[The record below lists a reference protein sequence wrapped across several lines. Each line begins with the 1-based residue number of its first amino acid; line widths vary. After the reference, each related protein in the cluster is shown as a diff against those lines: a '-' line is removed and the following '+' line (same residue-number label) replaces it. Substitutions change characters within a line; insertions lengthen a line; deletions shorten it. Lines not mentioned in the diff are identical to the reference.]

1 MLKVL
6 FIGFSDCEYCTKS
19 SEFLKRSGF
28 EVTNYWSPKGRGD
41 KTPESIL
48 SWSGD
53 YIIHLKSYHILPKSL
68 LERAQIAALNFHPS
82 PPWYP
87 GSGGINKG
95 LYNQDK
101 ESGVTVHYMNEK
113 VDNGKIVKFFPVQI
127 DKSDTVSTLLKKV
140 HSEQFFAFMEI
151 VMSIRADSN
160 YLSDTSN
167 KYSGEPWGTHTGK
180 IREID
185 QMENIDINITKE
197 ELQKIIRAT
206 HFGNYGPKI
215 TIHGNVFKYIGEN
228 K

>member
-1 MLKVL
+1 
-6 FIGFSDCEYCTKS
+6 
-19 SEFLKRSGF
+19 
-28 EVTNYWSPKGRGD
+28 
-41 KTPESIL
+41 
-48 SWSGD
+48 
-53 YIIHLKSYHILPKSL
+53 
-68 LERAQIAALNFHPS
+68 
-82 PPWYP
+82 
-87 GSGGINKG
+87 
-95 LYNQDK
+95 
-101 ESGVTVHYMNEK
+101 
-113 VDNGKIVKFFPVQI
+113 
-127 DKSDTVSTLLKKV
+127 
-140 HSEQFFAFMEI
+140 MEI

-215 TIHGNVFKYIGEN
+215 TIYGNVFKYIGEN